1 MVVNLDSTADGQ
13 EAGAALPHSLSPLTL
28 FPSIDIAG
36 GQSVRLS
43 RGDRESQESFGSPLE
58 IAKTWIQSG
67 AEWIH
72 LVDLD
77 AAYGT
82 GQNQELISEVVKKCK
97 AINVQVSGGIRD
109 EQSFSAALATGAS
122 RINLAT
128 SALLDVDFVEAVISE
143 YKEKVA
149 VALDV
154 KDSRLVARGTRED
167 VGELFTVLNQLEQL
181 GCERYIVTDITR
193 DGALMGPNYDLLR
206 SVMAETGKPVIA
218 SGGISGL
225 MDIQKLSTL
234 RSIGL
239 EGAILGKALYVG
251 RFSLQQALEEAR
263 S

>member
-1 MVVNLDSTADGQ
+1 MGNLESTTNGQ
-13 EAGAALPHSLSPLTL
+13 ESDAALPHSLSPLIL

-43 RGDRESQESFGSPLE
+43 RGDRESQESYGSPLE
-58 IAKTWIQSG
+58 IAETWIQSG

-82 GQNQELISEVVKKCK
+82 GHNRELLSEVVKKCQ

-109 EQSFSAALATGAS
+109 EQSFSAAIATGAS

-128 SALLDVDFVEAVISE
+128 SALLDLDFVEAVISE
-143 YKEKVA
+143 YKERVA

-154 KDSRLVARGTRED
+154 KDSRLVARGTQED
-167 VGELFTVLNQLEQL
+167 VGELLTVLNQLEQL

-193 DGALMGPNYDLLR
+193 DGALLGPNYELLR
-206 SVMAETGKPVIA
+206 SVMAETEKPVIA

-225 MDIQKLSTL
+225 IDIQKLSTL
-234 RSIGL
+234 RSMGL

-251 RFSLQQALEEAR
+251 RFSLEQALEEAK